1 MPSRRP
7 ATPARSYPPSTRSPP
22 SQTMPPSPTL
32 LAMAQAD
39 DYSTFEGYTLDIAN
53 TVPLPHEAS
62 SDDESG
68 DTPSW
73 RSPDRTAIV
82 SAESQQ
88 AVPEHGW
95 ASNDTSNLLDHLMDA
110 SMVSSDDHGCEV
122 EEAVKGRADQ
132 AEQTAHRFLEL
143 VEPDDSAATV
153 VQQSLPLAPI
163 PSSNGHASASNGKG
177 EEHHQESVTPLLRRM
192 QAVHLDDSP
201 QVSKEGLR
209 RGIPVEDSWWLT
221 KANML
226 VSRAFP
232 FQPSAEVPA
241 EVLIIVTTLD
251 SSHAASSSILRLA
264 RFSADNIYDDS
275 DSTSSLW
282 QHDKL
287 FSRINLKEHGRSEP
301 SMILLKNLVTHQ
313 NGLLGGRELE
323 VFDLLLELRRRASK
337 MTAAASQVVMH
348 LFVERIEPLYA
359 LSGIRTSLESY
370 LRRRAGPGRL
380 DEGTAFAYGMALKA
394 VGTLFGHLPSEVLE
408 EELEQVRGLIK
419 EALNNKEYPHLRQS
433 AVSALVKAHAVLQ
446 DDTRASDLK
455 KRSLTME
462 TTSTLEGE
470 DMPTFLKADIDDG
483 NGSFEGRDYEDE
495 ARSVASEDWAD
506 SKKHSSLPVLGCGG
520 ADKKRKI
527 PEPGLLDPHWFPEKS
542 RATSPAGSSR
552 WSEDGTYF
560 IIYDKEATMEHIIV
574 KLFNQ
579 KSYASFA
586 RQLNIY
592 GWRRLQTSPDGRI
605 NAAESHITMWQHPE
619 VTCNTS
625 DEGLKSVKRN
635 AQDKNRRSSKTSD
648 DTPDIEMAREARNDV
663 NGTTFSQALAARAGA
678 LPAAVGGH
686 AHQSSSL
693 KITFPPRS
701 VDHALPV
708 YVPPNASEFAL
719 PPHMKATSL
728 AIRKSHENL
737 AVAENM
743 TRPTLPLPARFSA
756 RRKGGSRR
764 PHGKA
769 ASSPSP
775 ALSESS
781 SDGD

>member
-1 MPSRRP
+1 
-7 ATPARSYPPSTRSPP
+7 
-22 SQTMPPSPTL
+22 MPPSPTL

-221 KANML
+221 KANSGLFCCFRHAYETELVEVTVL

-287 FSRINLKEHGRSEP
+287 FSRMYEGCCAQLRREEVS
-301 SMILLKNLVTHQ
+301 LLKFHR
-313 NGLLGGRELE
+313 G
-323 VFDLLLELRRRASK
+323 DW
-337 MTAAASQVVMH
+337 
-348 LFVERIEPLYA
+348 VETEI
-359 LSGIRTSLESY
+359 
-370 LRRRAGPGRL
+370 
-380 DEGTAFAYGMALKA
+380 
-394 VGTLFGHLPSEVLE
+394 
-408 EELEQVRGLIK
+408 
-419 EALNNKEYPHLRQS
+419 
-433 AVSALVKAHAVLQ
+433 
-446 DDTRASDLK
+446 
-455 KRSLTME
+455 
-462 TTSTLEGE
+462 
-470 DMPTFLKADIDDG
+470 
-483 NGSFEGRDYEDE
+483 
-495 ARSVASEDWAD
+495 
-506 SKKHSSLPVLGCGG
+506 
-520 ADKKRKI
+520 
-527 PEPGLLDPHWFPEKS
+527 
-542 RATSPAGSSR
+542 
-552 WSEDGTYF
+552 
-560 IIYDKEATMEHIIV
+560 
-574 KLFNQ
+574 
-579 KSYASFA
+579 
-586 RQLNIY
+586 
-592 GWRRLQTSPDGRI
+592 
-605 NAAESHITMWQHPE
+605 
-619 VTCNTS
+619 
-625 DEGLKSVKRN
+625 
-635 AQDKNRRSSKTSD
+635 
-648 DTPDIEMAREARNDV
+648 
-663 NGTTFSQALAARAGA
+663 
-678 LPAAVGGH
+678 
-686 AHQSSSL
+686 
-693 KITFPPRS
+693 
-701 VDHALPV
+701 
-708 YVPPNASEFAL
+708 
-719 PPHMKATSL
+719 
-728 AIRKSHENL
+728 
-737 AVAENM
+737 
-743 TRPTLPLPARFSA
+743 
-756 RRKGGSRR
+756 
-764 PHGKA
+764 
-769 ASSPSP
+769 
-775 ALSESS
+775 
-781 SDGD
+781 